1 MAGGGAPI
9 WRPDWPAPAH
19 VQACFTTRG
28 TGTADGASAPPC
40 DFFNLGDHVGDAPEA
55 VRANRLRLQ
64 HTLRARPVFMNQV
77 HGVGV
82 LHVQPDMP
90 DGATADAAVASQ
102 PGLACTVM
110 VADCLPVLLT
120 DTAGRAV
127 AAAHAGWRG
136 LAGGVIEETLESFR
150 AAALFHQAQAAI
162 NSEANQLMAWLGP
175 CIGPQAFE
183 VGVEVREAFVATDAG
198 AAAACFTP
206 HAVGKYL
213 ADLAGLARRR
223 LAAAGVTRVYGNDG
237 SADWCTVQQAA
248 RYFSYRRDQA
258 PRGGTGRMAAC
269 IWLG

>member
-1 MAGGGAPI
+1 MHTDWI
-9 WRPDWPAPAH
+9 IPDWPAPAGVH
-19 VQACFTTRG
+19 ALCTTRAGG
-28 TGTADGASAPPC
+28 TSAAPY
-40 DFFNLGDHVGDAPEA
+40 DSLNLGDHVGDRPES
-55 VRANRLRLQ
+55 VMANRLLLQ
-64 HTLRARPVFMNQV
+64 QALEQHSPGAHAVFLRQV
-77 HGVGV
+77 HGAQC
-82 LHVQPDMP
+82 LPLDASSA
-90 DGATADAAVASQ
+90 DGACADACVSNV
-102 PGLACTVM
+102 PGRVCTIM

-162 NSEANQLMAWLGP
+162 NGDANQLMAWLGP

-183 VGVEVREAFVATDAG
+183 VGAEVREAFVATDAG
-198 AAAACFTP
+198 AAACFTP